1 MPSLQSLRRKIGAF
15 KNTQKITKAM
25 KMVAAAKL
33 KRSQDRIMAARP
45 YAHGMRSVVGNLS
58 QRVNRFAH
66 PLLQKREGKHIE
78 VLVVTSDS
86 GLCGG
91 FNGNIVRRTSEFVR
105 QSEARGLQVSLSIV
119 GRKGRDYFR
128 RRSWVIR
135 QEWTGIFDKLSFE
148 HAIDIG
154 GDLTE
159 SFVKGRFDELYVV
172 YNEFKSAIQQR
183 VIVEK
188 LFPVNVQAEF
198 GIARAEATTGGTYLY
213 EPDEADLLSA
223 LVPKHFQVQA
233 YRILLESAAAEH
245 GARMAAMDGAARNAG
260 QLIKKVTLYYN
271 KTRQAA
277 ITQRTHGHRRRSRS
291 IEMNFSGSCGPTSPF
306 ILAPR
311 PVWGPAASAW

>member
-1 MPSLQSLRRKIGAF
+1 MPSLQSLRRKIAAF

-33 KRSQDRIMAARP
+33 KRSQDRILAARP
-45 YAHGMRSVVGNLS
+45 YAHKMRGVLSNLS
-58 QRVNRFAH
+58 QRVNRTSH
-66 PLLQKREGKHIE
+66 PLLQKREGKRIE
-78 VLVVTSDS
+78 ILVVTSDR

-91 FNGNIVRRTSEFVR
+91 FNGNIVRKSAEFVR
-105 QSEARGLQVSLSIV
+105 QCEAQGLSVNLSLI

-128 RRSWVIR
+128 RRSWPIR

-159 SFVKGRFDELYVV
+159 NFVKGTFDELYVV

-188 LFPVNVQAEF
+188 LFPIDVAAEF
-198 GIARAEATTGGTYLY
+198 GTAPNSTGQSAIGGSYLY
-213 EPDEADLLSA
+213 EPEEGELLTA
-223 LVPKHFQVQA
+223 LVPKHFQIQA

-245 GARMAAMDGAARNAG
+245 GARMAAMDGATRNAG

-277 ITQRTHGHRRRSRS
+277 ITKELMDIVGGA
-291 IEMNFSGSCGPTSPF
+291 EA
-306 ILAPR
+306 LK
-311 PVWGPAASAW
+311 

>member
-1 MPSLQSLRRKIGAF
+1 MPSLQSLRRKIAAF

-33 KRSQDRIMAARP
+33 KRSQDRILGARP
-45 YAHGMRSVVGNLS
+45 YAHKMRDALGNLS
-58 QRVNRFAH
+58 QRVNRSAH
-66 PLLQKREGKHIE
+66 PLLQKRDAKKVE
-78 VLVVTSDS
+78 VLVVTSDR

-91 FNGNIVRRTSEFVR
+91 FNGNIVRKSADFVR
-105 QSEARGLQVSLSIV
+105 LCQERGAQVNLSIV

-128 RRSWVIR
+128 RRTWPIR
-135 QEWTGIFDKLSFE
+135 QEWTGVFDKLSFE

-154 GDLTE
+154 GDLTDN
-159 SFVKGRFDELYVV
+159 FVKGTFDELYVV

-188 LFPVNVQAEF
+188 LFPVDAAAEF
-198 GIARAEATTGGTYLY
+198 GAAQSEGTTGGSYLY
-213 EPDEADLLSA
+213 EPEESDLLTA

-245 GARMAAMDGAARNAG
+245 GARMAAMDGATRNAG
-260 QLIKKVTLYYN
+260 QLIKKTTLYYN

-277 ITQRTHGHRRRSRS
+277 ITKELMDIVGGA
-291 IEMNFSGSCGPTSPF
+291 EA
-306 ILAPR
+306 LK
-311 PVWGPAASAW
+311 